1 MKTYER
7 QTIRS
12 SQGINT
18 HSSKGATSK
27 ARPDSQAVK
36 TSGVGLEGHGTI
48 RGRRPVRSYE
58 APSITPN
65 MIANAFLNGLIL
77 FLIAFVLLVLAG
89 VTLG

>member
-27 ARPDSQAVK
+27 ARPYSQAVK
-36 TSGVGLEGHGTI
+36 TSGAGLEGHRTV
-48 RGRRPVRSYE
+48 RGRRSVRPNE
-58 APSITPN
+58 APSITPD
-65 MIANAFLNGLIL
+65 MLANAFLNGLIL
-77 FLIAFVLLVLAG
+77 FLVAFVVAVLAG